1 MTDWV
6 VAKRGGE
13 AKDRVGRNDRLSPV
27 GERKRVS
34 MQEKFFLLYA
44 AWVRSRAERPSV
56 SYTKVVMEVA
66 WTGHM
71 SMQEKDG
78 KKRQKAVK
86 RMGKGGRRVRGVEG
100 GKNETGGSG

>member
-34 MQEKFFLLYA
+34 
-44 AWVRSRAERPSV
+44 R
-56 SYTKVVMEVA
+56 
-66 WTGHM
+66 
-71 SMQEKDG
+71 QEKDG
-78 KKRQKAVK
+78 KKRQEAAK
-86 RMGKGGRRVRGVEG
+86 RMGKGGGI
-100 GKNETGGSG
+100 GKMKQEEVAEKMGKVGHFESPLAGPLPPSRMGPAYAPFCPFWPLLPLGFGPF